1 MTDSVKPKWQ
11 LILGL
16 LPSLNTAIVA
26 VVTAVV
32 SIGATLVTQRYIAP
46 AKPIIPAADV
56 PKPVPVVAAPVA
68 RLADLGDINTKL
80 NTLLERVPVKADPA
94 PVAAPA
100 EKPKPKKAKKKRDNG
115 WFFSN
120 WKLSI

>member
-26 VVTAVV
+26 IVTAAV
-32 SIGATLVTQRYIAP
+32 SIGATLATQHYIAP
-46 AKPIIPAADV
+46 IKPVIPAADV
-56 PKPVPVVAAPVA
+56 PKPVPVAPPVA
-68 RLADLGDINTKL
+68 RLADLGEINTKL
-80 NTLLERVPVKADPA
+80 NALLERVPVKADPA

-115 WFFSN
+115 FFAN

>member
-1 MTDSVKPKWQ
+1 MTDTVKPKWQ

-26 VVTAVV
+26 IVTAAV
-32 SIGATLVTQRYIAP
+32 SVGATLATQYYVAP
-46 AKPIIPAADV
+46 KPVFPAADV

-94 PVAAPA
+94 PVVAPPA

-115 WFFSN
+115 WIFSN